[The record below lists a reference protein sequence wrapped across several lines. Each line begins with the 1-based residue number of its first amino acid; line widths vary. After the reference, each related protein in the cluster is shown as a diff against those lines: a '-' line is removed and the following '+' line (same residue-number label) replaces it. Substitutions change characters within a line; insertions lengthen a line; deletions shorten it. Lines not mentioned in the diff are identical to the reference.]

1 MIIDDSVSFF
11 GVYYHN
17 CIFNLGLTESF
28 KDIYEKNKYLNVI
41 LCQKD
46 AKNGYLMTQNIS
58 DKFGTKPFM
67 QNFYFNNKKELKE
80 GFNSLASRIAS
91 CDKTFYLIR
100 SNAKYDFNDSEK
112 LIREWKNEVK
122 KHIT

>member
-28 KDIYEKNKYLNVI
+28 KDIYAKHKYLNVI

-46 AKNGYLMTQNIS
+46 AKNGFLMTQNIS

-67 QNFYFNNKKELKE
+67 QSFYFNNKKELQE

-100 SNAKYDFNDSEK
+100 SNPKYDFDDSEK
-112 LIREWKNEVK
+112 LVREWKNEVK